1 MFIKKIK
8 TKNCYSINICALDW
22 LFVKKKSISYFS
34 FGSLNAIFTTRYNLL
49 WSPRFQFDAT
59 CQYGAYRN
67 YD

>member
-49 WSPRFQFDAT
+49 WSPRF
-59 CQYGAYRN
+59 
-67 YD
+67 